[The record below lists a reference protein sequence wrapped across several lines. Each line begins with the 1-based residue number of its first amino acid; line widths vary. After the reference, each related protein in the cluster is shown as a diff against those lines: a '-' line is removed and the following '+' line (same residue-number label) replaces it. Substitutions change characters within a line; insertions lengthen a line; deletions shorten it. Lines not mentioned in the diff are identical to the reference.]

1 MQKGD
6 TLKTHA
12 SINKIVNL
20 TKYKPKFSIENGIKN
35 YLKWFQSYYK

>member
-12 SINKIVNL
+12 SINKITKL
-20 TKYKPKFSIENGIKN
+20 TKNKPKFSIESGIKN
-35 YLKWFQSYYK
+35 YLKWFKDYYN